1 MILVTANPS
10 QSPHTGIMQRQ
21 IDEAEYVLAILY
33 RIRDEVSASPK
44 LFDPGAQQ
52 RIDEAIVR
60 IQDVLRSARA
70 QLIWSVEQKVKAA

>member
-1 MILVTANPS
+1 
-10 QSPHTGIMQRQ
+10 MQRQ

-44 LFDPGAQQ
+44 LFDPDAQE
-52 RIDEAIVR
+52 RIEEAIVR
-60 IQDVLRSARA
+60 IQDVLRSSRS